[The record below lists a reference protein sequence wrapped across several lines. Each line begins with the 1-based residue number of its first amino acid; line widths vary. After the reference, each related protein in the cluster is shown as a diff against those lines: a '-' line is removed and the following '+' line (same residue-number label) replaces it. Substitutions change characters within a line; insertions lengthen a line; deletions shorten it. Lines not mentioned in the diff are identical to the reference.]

1 MASLKRSFEP
11 TNTNSKKLKESEDDP
26 NDDLVNFQKK
36 AIWVQMNE
44 YKRLHENVNSDFENL
59 KAENQRILNTV
70 NQFCRYWTMIET
82 ELNLPHSKL
91 STELLSS
98 SKDNL
103 KALDVSWEKVK
114 ANISAKGTDMPT
126 NIHENQLELTGSI
139 SILQGQLEIEKSK
152 SEELEVKLEKSKA
165 ELLYTQKKLDRV
177 KLLKEPPPIVVKKTE
192 SEQVMK
198 CDYSTQTNKQET
210 QQTLP
215 TEEFKDAIN
224 LAEKR
229 LADIEALNREKLQ
242 LNLDLQKT
250 QTELAELKGIVNSNR
265 ELENQLKL
273 QLSEDTAKT
282 EIEKLLR
289 ENELLV
295 SQRRSYVEQI
305 RNDEEKRR
313 KALDNDLKKCE
324 ADLNRLRS
332 ARDLLQRTVE
342 VQNAKEISDFKQL
355 EEIKTVS
362 ESRKERIQSL
372 ESELTRLKMLIAS
385 NTGEHAL
392 MAFFDEKSDQNPY
405 KTIAGQFEKNK
416 QRITDL
422 QNIIMKLENSSQGQV
437 RRLSTLTEQVM
448 ETILAEKER
457 ARIAEE
463 KLDKYTQLFG
473 PITSNDPESL
483 CKEQLRKK
491 EEELSNL
498 KGKIEYHLKAE
509 QRLVVELET
518 LGKAWSKLEDQNT
531 KKLANLA
538 EREEQL
544 ARIGTEKVKLEQKI
558 GLLTKQNTSYHNMGI
573 AQKRQSEKQL
583 EQIRKLDEL
592 ERSLSQQLV

>member
-1 MASLKRSFEP
+1 
-11 TNTNSKKLKESEDDP
+11 
-26 NDDLVNFQKK
+26 
-36 AIWVQMNE
+36 MNE

-192 SEQVMK
+192 SEQ
-198 CDYSTQTNKQET
+198 TNKQET

-305 RNDEEKRR
+305 R
-313 KALDNDLKKCE
+313 
-324 ADLNRLRS
+324 
-332 ARDLLQRTVE
+332 
-342 VQNAKEISDFKQL
+342 
-355 EEIKTVS
+355 
-362 ESRKERIQSL
+362 ESV
-372 ESELTRLKMLIAS
+372 
-385 NTGEHAL
+385 G
-392 MAFFDEKSDQNPY
+392 
-405 KTIAGQFEKNK
+405 
-416 QRITDL
+416 
-422 QNIIMKLENSSQGQV
+422 
-437 RRLSTLTEQVM
+437 
-448 ETILAEKER
+448 
-457 ARIAEE
+457 
-463 KLDKYTQLFG
+463 
-473 PITSNDPESL
+473 
-483 CKEQLRKK
+483 
-491 EEELSNL
+491 
-498 KGKIEYHLKAE
+498 
-509 QRLVVELET
+509 
-518 LGKAWSKLEDQNT
+518 
-531 KKLANLA
+531 
-538 EREEQL
+538 
-544 ARIGTEKVKLEQKI
+544 
-558 GLLTKQNTSYHNMGI
+558 
-573 AQKRQSEKQL
+573 
-583 EQIRKLDEL
+583 
-592 ERSLSQQLV
+592 